1 MKGLNTKQII
11 NDVCLDLRNDNYY
24 NNSFFCYG
32 GYYLFKDIK
41 QALANY
47 KDFIANWVLK
57 VSRGYGTNSNYNVEK
72 EVVIEVYRLKMKSN
86 SDNFRQSSIQ
96 GVMKRMKAKG
106 TKVIVYELTLE
117 NGTIFFGNIVV
128 NDLDGF

>member
-1 MKGLNTKQII
+1 M
-11 NDVCLDLRNDNYY
+11 
-24 NNSFFCYG
+24 
-32 GYYLFKDIK
+32 
-41 QALANY
+41 
-47 KDFIANWVLK
+47 K

-72 EVVIEVYRLKMKSN
+72 EVVIEVYRFKMKSN